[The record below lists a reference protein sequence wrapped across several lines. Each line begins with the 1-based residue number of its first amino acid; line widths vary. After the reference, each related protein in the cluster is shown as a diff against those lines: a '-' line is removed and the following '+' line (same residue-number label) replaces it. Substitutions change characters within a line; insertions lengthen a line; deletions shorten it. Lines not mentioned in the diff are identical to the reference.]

1 MKKQS
6 LYFIKIW
13 QEGQL
18 KMIKIQLNTKLG
30 GGKAGVMC
38 QPQGF
43 PTKKNIC
50 LQQRIKIK
58 MLPSKKIIK

>member
-18 KMIKIQLNTKLG
+18 KMFKIQLNTKLG
-30 GGKAGVMC
+30 GEGRGDVSATRFSNQKKHLSA
-38 QPQGF
+38 
-43 PTKKNIC
+43 TKN
-50 LQQRIKIK
+50 
-58 MLPSKKIIK
+58 